1 MTAIA
6 LLLMPIIPGTAIA
19 EYIELRS
26 RLLDLELR
34 HPGISEYFRERVRFV
49 GSEDQMLMN
58 LHALVSNDRVAEA
71 KSTEAID
78 RLSKRMPEEK
88 AVALLAQAYADEG
101 CIDRAIKK
109 VLG

>member
-1 MTAIA
+1 MAIA
-6 LLLMPIIPGTAIA
+6 LLPMPTIPAKAIA

-26 RLLDLELR
+26 RLLDLEQQY
-34 HPGISEYFRERVRFV
+34 PGISQYFRERVRFV
-49 GSEDQMLMN
+49 ATSEENN
-58 LHALVSNDRVAEA
+58 LINLQALTASDRVAEA

-88 AVALLAQAYADEG
+88 AVALLAQAYTDEG
-101 CIDRAIKK
+101 CIDKAIKK

>member
-1 MTAIA
+1 MVAIA
-6 LLLMPIIPGTAIA
+6 LLPMPIPAKAIA

-26 RLLDLELR
+26 RLLSLEQQY
-34 HPGISEYFRERVRFV
+34 PGISQYFRTRVRFV

-58 LHALVSNDRVAEA
+58 LHALMSSDRAV
-71 KSTEAID
+71 KTKVIQAID
-78 RLSKRMPEEK
+78 CLKLRMSEED
-88 AVALLAQAYADEG
+88 AVILLARAYADEG